1 MRTLLLALMIA
12 LLPIRGWLGDA
23 MAVEMVKHSL
33 PAVAVATAEPA
44 ASALTMATEA
54 HCHEAMEVAGSGA
67 MDHTGMAGHADHASA
82 ASHDGG
88 SGDGDD
94 HGGTGHQGCG
104 TCTAC
109 QVCHTVAVGG
119 MPLVDTVHGAP
130 QAAPAAHAARFA
142 SAEPAQ
148 GLKPPIS

>member
-23 MAVEMVKHSL
+23 MAVEMMKHSL
-33 PAVAVATAEPA
+33 PVA
-44 ASALTMATEA
+44 ASAAASMATAATEA
-54 HCHEAMEVAGSGA
+54 HCHEATEAGHHGG
-67 MDHTGMAGHADHASA
+67 MDMQMSAGTGMPDPFAHATHDNAGAD
-82 ASHDGG
+82 
-88 SGDGDD
+88 
-94 HGGTGHQGCG
+94 HQGCG

-109 QVCHTVAVGG
+109 QVCHTVALGG
-119 MPLVDTVHGAP
+119 MPLVDTVHSAP
-130 QAAPAAHAARFA
+130 QAPPAAHASRFA

>member
-23 MAVEMVKHSL
+23 MAVEMAKHSL
-33 PAVAVATAEPA
+33 PEAVSVAGA
-44 ASALTMATEA
+44 ATEA
-54 HCHEAMEVAGSGA
+54 HCHEAMEAG
-67 MDHTGMAGHADHASA
+67 DHSGMAMQMSAGTDMPDPLAHAT
-82 ASHDGG
+82 HDTH
-88 SGDGDD
+88 DD
-94 HGGTGHQGCG
+94 AGADHQGCG

-109 QVCHTVAVGG
+109 QVCHTVALGG
-119 MPLVDTVHGAP
+119 MPRVDTVHGAP
-130 QAAPAAHAARFA
+130 QAPPAAHASRFA

>member
-23 MAVEMVKHSL
+23 MAVEMARHSM
-33 PAVAVATAEPA
+33 PAAEATAVSMA
-44 ASALTMATEA
+44 GAATEA
-54 HCHEAMEVAGSGA
+54 HCHEAMEAMQADGS
-67 MDHTGMAGHADHASA
+67 MDMSA
-82 ASHDGG
+82 AGMDMSAHDGHEG
-88 SGDGDD
+88 HDG
-94 HGGTGHQGCG
+94 HGGTGADHQGCG

-109 QVCHTVAVGG
+109 QVCHTVALGG
-119 MPLVDTVHGAP
+119 MPLIDTVHGAP
-130 QAAPAAHAARFA
+130 QAPPAAHTSRFA

>member
-23 MAVEMVKHSL
+23 MALEMVRHSM
-33 PAVAVATAEPA
+33 PA
-44 ASALTMATEA
+44 ASASVVTAATQA
-54 HCHEAMEVAGSGA
+54 HCHEAMDA
-67 MDHTGMAGHADHASA
+67 MDAMDRMDTDSGMQMAMDMPDSHAATPTTTGGAD
-82 ASHDGG
+82 
-88 SGDGDD
+88 
-94 HGGTGHQGCG
+94 HQGCG

-109 QVCHTVAVGG
+109 QVCHTVALGG
-119 MPLVDTVHGAP
+119 MPLIDTVHGAP
-130 QAAPAAHAARFA
+130 QAPPAAHAARFA

>member
-23 MAVEMVKHSL
+23 MAIEMVRHSL
-33 PAVAVATAEPA
+33 PAAEAAVSTATA
-44 ASALTMATEA
+44 TTEA
-54 HCHEAMEVAGSGA
+54 HCHEAMEAGNS
-67 MDHTGMAGHADHASA
+67 MDMQMDMADHAG
-82 ASHDGG
+82 SHDNH
-88 SGDGDD
+88 SSNDGA
-94 HGGTGHQGCG
+94 GHQGCG

-109 QVCHTVAVGG
+109 QVCHTVALGG
-119 MPLVDTVHGAP
+119 MPLVDIVHSAP
-130 QAAPAAHAARFA
+130 QAPPAAHAARFA

>member
-23 MAVEMVKHSL
+23 MAVEMALH
-33 PAVAVATAEPA
+33 AMPA
-44 ASALTMATEA
+44 AAAAATVSMASAATEA
-54 HCHEAMEVAGSGA
+54 HCQDAMEAMDADDGMGMQMAMSGHPTQ
-67 MDHTGMAGHADHASA
+67 DPQDHAT
-82 ASHDGG
+82 HDGG
-88 SGDGDD
+88 GAD
-94 HGGTGHQGCG
+94 HQGCG

-109 QVCHTVAVGG
+109 QVCHTVALGG
-119 MPLVDTVHGAP
+119 MPLVDTMRLAP
-130 QAAPAAHAARFA
+130 QAPPAAHTERFA

>member
-23 MAVEMVKHSL
+23 MAVEMARHSL
-33 PAVAVATAEPA
+33 PAAAAQTSTSMAGA
-44 ASALTMATEA
+44 ASEA
-54 HCHEAMEVAGSGA
+54 HCHEAMATGDEAGMQMT
-67 MDHTGMAGHADHASA
+67 MDMGSTDHAS
-82 ASHDGG
+82 HDSGG
-88 SGDGDD
+88 SGGGD
-94 HGGTGHQGCG
+94 HQGCG

-109 QVCHTVAVGG
+109 QVCHTVALGG
-119 MPLVDTVHGAP
+119 LPLIDTVHGAP
-130 QAAPAAHAARFA
+130 QAPPAAHASRFA

>member
-12 LLPIRGWLGDA
+12 LLPLRGWLGDA

-33 PAVAVATAEPA
+33 PVA
-44 ASALTMATEA
+44 ASASASMATAAAEA
-54 HCHEAMEVAGSGA
+54 HCHEAMEAG
-67 MDHTGMAGHADHASA
+67 
-82 ASHDGG
+82 
-88 SGDGDD
+88 D
-94 HGGTGHQGCG
+94 HGGMDMQMSAGTDMPDSSAHATHDSAGADHQGCG

-109 QVCHTVAVGG
+109 QVCHTVALGG
-119 MPLVDTVHGAP
+119 MPLVDTVHSAP
-130 QAAPAAHAARFA
+130 QAPPAAHASRFA

>member
-23 MAVEMVKHSL
+23 MALEMARHSM
-33 PAVAVATAEPA
+33 PA
-44 ASALTMATEA
+44 ASASVAAAATQA
-54 HCHEAMEVAGSGA
+54 HCHEAMDA
-67 MDHTGMAGHADHASA
+67 MDAMDRMDTDSGMQMAMDMPDSHGNGGAD
-82 ASHDGG
+82 
-88 SGDGDD
+88 
-94 HGGTGHQGCG
+94 HQGCG

-109 QVCHTVAVGG
+109 QVCHTVALGG
-119 MPLVDTVHGAP
+119 MPLIDTVHGAP
-130 QAAPAAHAARFA
+130 QAAPAAHASRFA

>member
-33 PAVAVATAEPA
+33 PVAAA
-44 ASALTMATEA
+44 ASASTATAATEA
-54 HCHEAMEVAGSGA
+54 HCHEAMQAG
-67 MDHTGMAGHADHASA
+67 
-82 ASHDGG
+82 
-88 SGDGDD
+88 D
-94 HGGTGHQGCG
+94 HGGMDMQTSAAADMPDPSAHATHDAHDSAGADHQGCG

-109 QVCHTVAVGG
+109 QVCHTVALGG

-130 QAAPAAHAARFA
+130 QAPPAAHASRFA

>member
-1 MRTLLLALMIA
+1 MK
-12 LLPIRGWLGDA
+12 PWKWHDNG
-23 MAVEMVKHSL
+23 
-33 PAVAVATAEPA
+33 
-44 ASALTMATEA
+44 TMDP
-54 HCHEAMEVAGSGA
+54 MN
-67 MDHTGMAGHADHASA
+67 MADHGSTA

-88 SGDGDD
+88 D

-119 MPLVDTVHGAP
+119 TPLIDTVHGAP
-130 QAAPAAHAARFA
+130 QAPPAAHATRFA
-142 SAEPAQ
+142 SAEPAL

>member
-23 MAVEMVKHSL
+23 MAVEMVRHSL
-33 PAVAVATAEPA
+33 PAAEAAVSMATA
-44 ASALTMATEA
+44 ATEA
-54 HCHEAMEVAGSGA
+54 HCHEAMDDGNSMNMQ
-67 MDHTGMAGHADHASA
+67 MDMADHAG
-82 ASHDGG
+82 SHDNH
-88 SGDGDD
+88 SSND
-94 HGGTGHQGCG
+94 GTGHQGCG

-109 QVCHTVAVGG
+109 QVCHTVALGG
-119 MPLVDTVHGAP
+119 MPLVDIVHSAP
-130 QAAPAAHAARFA
+130 QAPPAAHAARFA